1 MYMEMNITDKDNA
14 SNVEYR
20 HASSTKIDLSLS
32 AITHLLTL
40 SPSQFAKTVGITSAI
55 KTRIYMQRKRLI
67 LSNFHLHTKL
77 MSTDQPQ
84 KDIQT
89 LD

>member
-1 MYMEMNITDKDNA
+1 MA
-14 SNVEYR
+14 SNAEYR
-20 HASSTKIDLSLS
+20 HASSTKIDLVSL
-32 AITHLLTL
+32 AFTHLLTL
-40 SPSQFAKTVGITSAI
+40 SLSRFTKTVGITSAI